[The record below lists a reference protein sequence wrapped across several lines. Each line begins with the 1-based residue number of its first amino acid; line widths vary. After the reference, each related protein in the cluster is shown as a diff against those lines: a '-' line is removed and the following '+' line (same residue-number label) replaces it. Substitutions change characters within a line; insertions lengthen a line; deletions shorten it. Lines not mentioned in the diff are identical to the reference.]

1 MREKILE
8 ILAET
13 AGVPVS
19 DLHDDTR
26 LIQCIENIPGS
37 ASLPGIFLLVRPC
50 RGIVVFSGR
59 ACYNPFRKQQ
69 QHMQCEKEK
78 MVCTIRSL

>member
-26 LIQCIENIPGS
+26 LVADLGLTSFDLADIVVS
-37 ASLPGIFLLVRPC
+37 AEEEF
-50 RGIVVFSGR
+50 GIVIPDSRFPEIQTVGD
-59 ACYNPFRKQQ
+59 
-69 QHMQCEKEK
+69 
-78 MVCTIRSL
+78 VIRVLGEVQGE

>member
-26 LIQCIENIPGS
+26 LIADLGLTSFDLADIVVTAEEE
-37 ASLPGIFLLVRPC
+37 F
-50 RGIVVFSGR
+50 GIVIPDSSFPEIQTVGDVVR
-59 ACYNPFRKQQ
+59 VLG
-69 QHMQCEKEK
+69 E
-78 MVCTIRSL
+78 VRSDDT

>member
-26 LIQCIENIPGS
+26 LIADLGLTS
-37 ASLPGIFLLVRPC
+37 FDLAD
-50 RGIVVFSGR
+50 IVVTAEEEFGIAIPDSRFPEIQTVGD
-59 ACYNPFRKQQ
+59 
-69 QHMQCEKEK
+69 
-78 MVCTIRSL
+78 VIRVLGEVQGDDA

>member
-19 DLHDDTR
+19 NLHDDTR
-26 LIQCIENIPGS
+26 LIADLGLTSFDLADIVVTAEEE
-37 ASLPGIFLLVRPC
+37 F
-50 RGIVVFSGR
+50 GIVIPDSRFPEIQTVGD
-59 ACYNPFRKQQ
+59 
-69 QHMQCEKEK
+69 
-78 MVCTIRSL
+78 VIRVLGEVQGDDA

>member
-13 AGVPVS
+13 AGAPVS

-26 LIQCIENIPGS
+26 LIQCI
-37 ASLPGIFLLVRPC
+37 
-50 RGIVVFSGR
+50 
-59 ACYNPFRKQQ
+59 
-69 QHMQCEKEK
+69 
-78 MVCTIRSL
+78 

>member
-1 MREKILE
+1 MREKLLE

-26 LIQCIENIPGS
+26 LIADLGLTSFDLADIVVTAEEE
-37 ASLPGIFLLVRPC
+37 F
-50 RGIVVFSGR
+50 GIVIPDNLFPEIQTVGD
-59 ACYNPFRKQQ
+59 
-69 QHMQCEKEK
+69 
-78 MVCTIRSL
+78 VIRVLGEVQGDDA

>member
-1 MREKILE
+1 MREKLLE

-26 LIQCIENIPGS
+26 LIADLGLTSFDLADIVVTAEEE
-37 ASLPGIFLLVRPC
+37 F
-50 RGIVVFSGR
+50 GIVVPDSRFPEIQTVGD
-59 ACYNPFRKQQ
+59 
-69 QHMQCEKEK
+69 
-78 MVCTIRSL
+78 VIRVLGEVQGDDA

>member
-1 MREKILE
+1 MREKLLE

-26 LIQCIENIPGS
+26 LVADLGLTSFDLADIVVTAEEE
-37 ASLPGIFLLVRPC
+37 F
-50 RGIVVFSGR
+50 GIVIPDSRFPEIQTVGD
-59 ACYNPFRKQQ
+59 
-69 QHMQCEKEK
+69 
-78 MVCTIRSL
+78 VIRVLGEVQGDDA

>member
-13 AGVPVS
+13 ADVPVS

-26 LIQCIENIPGS
+26 LIADLGLTSFDLADIVVTAEEE
-37 ASLPGIFLLVRPC
+37 F
-50 RGIVVFSGR
+50 GIVIPDSRFPEIQTVGD
-59 ACYNPFRKQQ
+59 
-69 QHMQCEKEK
+69 
-78 MVCTIRSL
+78 VIRVLGEVQGDDA

>member
-26 LIQCIENIPGS
+26 LIADLGLTSFDLADIVVTAEGE
-37 ASLPGIFLLVRPC
+37 F
-50 RGIVVFSGR
+50 GIVIPDSSFPEIQTVGDVVR
-59 ACYNPFRKQQ
+59 VLG
-69 QHMQCEKEK
+69 E
-78 MVCTIRSL
+78 VRSDDT

>member
-26 LIQCIENIPGS
+26 LIADLGLTSFDLADIVVTAEEE
-37 ASLPGIFLLVRPC
+37 F
-50 RGIVVFSGR
+50 GIVIPDSRFPEIQNVGD
-59 ACYNPFRKQQ
+59 
-69 QHMQCEKEK
+69 
-78 MVCTIRSL
+78 VIRVLEEVQGNDT

>member
-26 LIQCIENIPGS
+26 LIADLGLTSFDLADIVVTAEEE
-37 ASLPGIFLLVRPC
+37 F
-50 RGIVVFSGR
+50 GIVIPDSRFPEIQTVGD
-59 ACYNPFRKQQ
+59 
-69 QHMQCEKEK
+69 
-78 MVCTIRSL
+78 VIRVLEEVQGNDT

>member
-1 MREKILE
+1 MREKLLE

-26 LIQCIENIPGS
+26 LIADLGLTSFDLADIVVTAEEE
-37 ASLPGIFLLVRPC
+37 F
-50 RGIVVFSGR
+50 GIVIPDSRFPEIQTVGD
-59 ACYNPFRKQQ
+59 
-69 QHMQCEKEK
+69 
-78 MVCTIRSL
+78 VIRILGEVQGDDA

>member
-26 LIQCIENIPGS
+26 LIADLGLTSFDLADIVVTAEEE
-37 ASLPGIFLLVRPC
+37 F
-50 RGIVVFSGR
+50 GIVIPDSRFPEIQTVGD
-59 ACYNPFRKQQ
+59 
-69 QHMQCEKEK
+69 
-78 MVCTIRSL
+78 VIRVLGEVQGDDA

>member
-1 MREKILE
+1 MREKLLE

-26 LIQCIENIPGS
+26 LIADLGLTSFDLADIVVTAEEE
-37 ASLPGIFLLVRPC
+37 F
-50 RGIVVFSGR
+50 GIVIPDSRFPEIQTVGD
-59 ACYNPFRKQQ
+59 
-69 QHMQCEKEK
+69 
-78 MVCTIRSL
+78 VIRVLGEVQGDDA